1 MADKFTRFCQSN
13 KYSQTTATSDPVTVT
28 LVKEN
33 TFDAE
38 QTTSKKFTVNF
49 KNALTS
55 LSSSDVKVERVRN
68 VNGKEYMYNQAVKTV
83 KLADDKMSAEVE
95 MFAAF
100 YDATNYVITVKG
112 FEDPITMTASVGKPV
127 SLVMSSGHS
136 LGDAVVTTG
145 DATAIK
151 CTFYDINGIDVTEGN
166 ESVIFRLEKYATDGS
181 YYLAG
186 SNLTIKKEGVTV
198 TVRAD
203 YQGYMDSSNKRVG
216 QFSQT
221 MEFFAVDATPVVVEN
236 VADYSL
242 DSTKWDGSA
251 VKSLKVGDKGSKAL
265 YVKVLKSD
273 GKKTDAITAGNAI
286 LGTTTLSFEA
296 INPDVCAITTG
307 GKLVPN
313 KAGTASFY
321 VNTVTPVTNG
331 TPVVAPFDV
340 ITIEVKEDSKLDR
353 IEMNVPSIIVGDSS
367 QYDNSTVKVIGYDQH
382 GIKYDTSSKVTIT
395 CLDSTKTVPD
405 GTFTVDP
412 SGTDRAIK
420 FDGSALAKILGL
432 DAGKAG
438 ALEFKVAIDGKEAYF
453 TVVVQ
458 TAGDAKADYVEVN
471 ASTGYIDA
479 SRTATNNDTKAEK
492 SISFEVFAMN
502 NGVKVNK
509 KQIAVHPGDDKV
521 NTVSDGAYVFKITKN
536 GNALAVDN
544 DFVTFDGVNKLTVK
558 LSGKSEIKTGAVTG
572 SSVDYSKTGAGIYV
586 FELYQCVESKG
597 VKTFVQ
603 EKSAACTVV
612 VDSLGAYYIAGDQKK
627 DTIDGTVTPAKILD
641 CFTIKDRNN
650 NEVKSDSA
658 KFYVDYNNYAGT
670 GTVYVKSITFYEEV
684 ATELYAAYTL
694 TIDAAL
700 KATN

>member
-1 MADKFTRFCQSN
+1 M
-13 KYSQTTATSDPVTVT
+13 
-28 LVKEN
+28 VKEN
-33 TFDAE
+33 TFDVE

-100 YDATNYVITVKG
+100 NDATNYVITVKG

-127 SLVMSSGHS
+127 SLKMSSGHS

-216 QFSQT
+216 QFSET

-242 DSTKWDGSA
+242 DSGKWDGSA
-251 VKSLKVGDKGSKAL
+251 VKSLKVGDKGTDNEGNSKFKTL
-265 YVKVLKSD
+265 HVKVLKSD
-273 GKKTDAITAGNAI
+273 GKKTDAITAGGSI

-296 INPDVCAITTG
+296 INPDVCAITTD

-331 TPVVAPFDV
+331 APVVAPFDV
-340 ITIEVKEDSKLDR
+340 ITIQVKEDSKLDR

-367 QYDNSTVKVIGYDQH
+367 LYDNSSVKVIGYDQH
-382 GIKYDTSSKVTIT
+382 GIKYSTSSTVTIT

-412 SGTDRAIK
+412 SGTDREIK
-420 FDGSALAKILGL
+420 FNGSALTSILGL
-432 DAGKAG
+432 GAGKAG

-458 TAGDAKADYVEVN
+458 TAGDKKAEYVDVN

-502 NGVKVNK
+502 NGVKVDK
-509 KQIAVHPGDDKV
+509 KPIAVHPGDDKV
-521 NTVSDGAYVFKITKN
+521 NTVSVGAYVFKITKN
-536 GNALAVDN
+536 GNALAVDG
-544 DFVTFDGVNKLTVK
+544 DFVKFDDVNKLTVK
-558 LSGKSEIKTGAVTG
+558 LSGKSPITNGAVTG

-612 VDSLGAYYIAGDQKK
+612 VDSLGAYCIAGQKD
-627 DTIDGTVTPAKILD
+627 DTIQGAVTHKTILD

-670 GTVYVKSITFYEEV
+670 GTVYVSSITFYEEV
-684 ATELYAAYTL
+684 DTGLYAAYTL